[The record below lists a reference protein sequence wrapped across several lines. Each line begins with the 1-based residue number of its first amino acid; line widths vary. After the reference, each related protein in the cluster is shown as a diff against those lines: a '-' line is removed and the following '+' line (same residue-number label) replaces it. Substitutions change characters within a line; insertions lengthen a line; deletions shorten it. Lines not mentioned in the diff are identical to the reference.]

1 MSAQGL
7 YARQD
12 VGHGRILPS
21 CNVLQDAV
29 QNTTASS
36 RCAPV
41 PAVRPPCAAGQGT
54 EDAATRERMVMAS
67 GDAQKVWFP
76 AMIAML
82 RKAADPAMSV
92 DAVLVL
98 RDRLDATL
106 QHIRSTRQILPAMM
120 WCPHCQAH
128 HRAAPPRVSVRA
140 TLLAL
145 GRFADLAP
153 TDVQALEKRW
163 NRYRRQH
170 QLDRYGQQEDAVSAP
185 PAHASA
191 HAR

>member
-1 MSAQGL
+1 
-7 YARQD
+7 
-12 VGHGRILPS
+12 
-21 CNVLQDAV
+21 
-29 QNTTASS
+29 
-36 RCAPV
+36 
-41 PAVRPPCAAGQGT
+41 
-54 EDAATRERMVMAS
+54 MAS

-92 DAVLVL
+92 DTVL
-98 RDRLDATL
+98 RLRERLDATL
-106 QHIRSTRQILPAMM
+106 QRIRRTRQILPAMM

-128 HRAAPPRVSVRA
+128 HRAAPPRVAVRA

-145 GRFADLAP
+145 GRFADVAT
-153 TDVQALEKRW
+153 TDVQALEKHW

-170 QLDRYGQQEDAVSAP
+170 QLDRYGQKEDAVSAP
-185 PAHASA
+185 PSPASA